1 MINPPQGCDDRV
13 RGSHRIAIESEQTE
27 SQQRS
32 FFDQVL
38 VPCGNQFSLCQR
50 LLQSPSMV
58 SLKSAIA
65 GINPS
70 DPLKKENWGE
80 SMIAM
85 NKVEVTREQDWKNT
99 FDNVYFFVVALFEI
113 SSFFIANGIPVYNK
127 KIL

>member
-1 MINPPQGCDDRV
+1 
-13 RGSHRIAIESEQTE
+13 
-27 SQQRS
+27 
-32 FFDQVL
+32 
-38 VPCGNQFSLCQR
+38 
-50 LLQSPSMV
+50 MV

-127 KIL
+127 KIMKACL

>member
-1 MINPPQGCDDRV
+1 
-13 RGSHRIAIESEQTE
+13 
-27 SQQRS
+27 
-32 FFDQVL
+32 
-38 VPCGNQFSLCQR
+38 
-50 LLQSPSMV
+50 MV

-127 KIL
+127 KNL